1 MLRDYQQRAIDMLYA
16 WFEKNSDGNPC
27 LVLPTGAG
35 KSHIIAAL
43 VKNALQEWPETRVL
57 MLTHVKELIEQNAA
71 KMREHWPNAPMGIYS
86 ASLGRRCL
94 TEPITFAGIQSVA
107 KRAKQIGHVD
117 LLIVDEAH
125 SINHAQTGGYRKL
138 IAELTEIN
146 PALRVVGLTAT
157 PYRLG
162 HGMIHDGDDALFCD
176 LIEPVTIEELIHR
189 GFLSKLRSK
198 HTAMTLSTE
207 GVKKQG
213 GEYVASHLEA
223 AMDTDA
229 NNRAAVEETIA
240 RASDRKAWLFFCAG
254 VQHAK
259 HIRDM
264 LRDYGVTAETVT
276 GETPAAERDAIIKAY
291 SRGEIRALTNVNVLS
306 TGFDYP
312 GIDCL
317 VFLRP
322 TLSPG
327 LYVQM
332 AGRGLRVASG
342 KSDCLVL
349 DFAGVVATHGPI
361 TAVTPPSKAKNGT
374 GEAITKTCPQCE
386 ELVSPLVRTCP
397 SCGHQFP
404 EPEAKPKPPMVLRND
419 DILGIEP
426 TEMEVAS
433 WNWRKHVSRTSGL
446 EMLAVSYYG
455 KNLSDPAVTEYHCV
469 KHEGFAG
476 DKARY
481 TLAHISRQSGA
492 GIDGDDLPKVAQALN
507 LAKPPNCIRYKKAGK
522 FYEVKERLWN
532 E

>member
-1 MLRDYQQRAIDMLYA
+1 MLRDYQQRAIDQLYA
-16 WFEKNSDGNPC
+16 WFEKGSEGNPC

-43 VKNALQEWPETRVL
+43 VKNALQTWPETRV
-57 MLTHVKELIEQNAA
+57 MMVTHVKELIEQNAS

-86 ASLGRRCL
+86 ASLKRRCL
-94 TEPITFAGIQSVA
+94 TEPITYAGIQSVA
-107 KRAKQIGHVD
+107 KRAKQIGHID

-125 SINHAQTGGYRKL
+125 SINHAQTGGYRTL
-138 IAELTEIN
+138 INDLMQIN
-146 PALRVVGLTAT
+146 PALRVIGLTAT

-162 HGMIHDGDDALFCD
+162 HGMIHEGDDALFSD
-176 LIEPVTIEELIHR
+176 LIEPVTIEELITR

-198 HTAMTLSTE
+198 HTAMTLSTD

-213 GEYVASHLEA
+213 GEYIASQLEA

-229 NNRAAVEETIA
+229 NNRAAVLETIQ

-254 VQHAK
+254 VEHAK

-264 LRDYGVTAETVT
+264 LRTFGVSAETVT
-276 GETPAAERDAIIKAY
+276 GETPAAEREAIIKAY
-291 SRGEIRALTNVNVLS
+291 SSGEIRALTNVNVLS

-332 AGRGLRVASG
+332 AGRGLRVADG
-342 KSDCLVL
+342 KQDCLVL
-349 DFAGVVATHGPI
+349 DFAGNVATHGPI
-361 TAVTPPSKAKNGT
+361 TAVQPPSKAKKGE
-374 GEAITKTCPQCE
+374 GEARTKTCPQCE
-386 ELVSPLVRTCP
+386 EMVSPLVRVCP

-404 EPEAKPKPPMVLRND
+404 EPEAVTKPPMVLRND

-426 TEMEVAS
+426 EEMEVAS
-433 WNWRKHVSRTSGL
+433 WSWRKHVSRTSGL
-446 EMLAVSYYG
+446 EMLAVTYYG
-455 KNLSDPAVTEYHCV
+455 KNLSDPGVTEYHCV

-481 TLAHISRQSGA
+481 TLAHISRQSG
-492 GIDGDDLPKVAQALN
+492 GVIDDESLAKTAQAFN
-507 LAKPPNCIRYKKAGK
+507 LARPPDCVKYKKAGK
-522 FYEVKERLWN
+522 FYEVKERLWT
-532 E
+532 